1 MLMDEQIKACS
12 LSKGEIYTQ
21 LCLETERRAYTS
33 YLRGA
38 RCTTEDAFFNEIS
51 ASFQFPYYYG
61 ENWPATDECLCDLEW
76 LNPTR
81 IFVVVDDF
89 SCMFSEQ
96 EYIQKLLQDRVVKYF
111 EVMVKYWKGQGI
123 PVEIWLNN

>member
-1 MLMDEQIKACS
+1 MSSEIKRCS
-12 LSKGEIYTQ
+12 ITGSEVYHKIYLASQ
-21 LCLETERRAYTS
+21 AGAYVS
-33 YLRGA
+33 YLRGK
-38 RCTTEDAFFNEIS
+38 RCKTEDSFFMEIS
-51 ASFQFPYYYG
+51 ASFQFPDYYG

-76 LNPTR
+76 LNPSK

-111 EVMVKYWKGQGI
+111 STMIEEWKERGV
-123 PVEIWLNN
+123 PVEVWLNN